1 MRNIDAFP
9 HQYVVKLVGNQE
21 RPMKPQQAA
30 DLGAY
35 LRQARSNKDL
45 STRALAAL
53 VGVDMA
59 TIVRVE
65 RGEFASPRPDTLKAM
80 AEALGLPLADV
91 FAMADYV
98 IASELPST
106 RPYMRAKYPDLPDAA
121 VEQVDRY
128 IERLVK
134 RHGSTLTGPAL
145 GEDEH

>member
-45 STRALAAL
+45 STRALA
-53 VGVDMA
+53 A